1 MTEKQKTTGDTKSAL
16 KVLEVLNVL
25 LRNFAYGYSP
35 TELAKETGFG
45 ASDITRYVNTLET
58 AGFAERI
65 QETGRIRPSHRH
77 AQFAV
82 QILKS
87 LEHAEQ
93 RLTETKKRLFMGD
106 EAAVN
111 RNMKR
116 LTGVENNV

>member
-65 QETGRIRPSHRH
+65 QETGRIRPSHRL
-77 AQFAV
+77 AQKGL
-82 QILKS
+82 QIWQS
-87 LEHAEQ
+87 LESAQ
-93 RLTETKKRLFMGD
+93 QKLDETKSRLL
-106 EAAVN
+106 
-111 RNMKR
+111 RN
-116 LTGVENNV
+116 